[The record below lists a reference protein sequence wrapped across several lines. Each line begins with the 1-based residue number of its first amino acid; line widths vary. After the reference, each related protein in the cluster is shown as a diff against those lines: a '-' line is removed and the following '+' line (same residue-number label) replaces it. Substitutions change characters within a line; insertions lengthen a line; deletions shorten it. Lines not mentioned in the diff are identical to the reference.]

1 VIREGTRSRAGAQQG
16 EPYRSEHPKEYLV
29 KQAILFLLAATAGVT
44 LARWYAREVIA
55 EAEALVHLQSE
66 HEHFHLHVDLPP
78 GMEVQAGDTLQILSM
93 PQIAQTNGELTYA
106 SRVRLY
112 KASWLKR
119 NLIKRSSI
127 VEINELVEHP

>member
-1 VIREGTRSRAGAQQG
+1 MRRLIW
-16 EPYRSEHPKEYLV
+16 L
-29 KQAILFLLAATAGVT
+29 LLAGGAGMALV
-44 LARWYAREVIA
+44 RWYDSEAVS

-93 PQIAQTNGELTYA
+93 PRIEGQTQGELTYA
-106 SRVRLY
+106 SRVRLN